1 MDSADKNGVFMVSQ
15 QKKNTTPKAAVTG
28 QVPLYVLSD
37 STGNLARHMTTTYLT
52 QFPDGTF
59 AAQMKPFVNERRRL
73 EKAFDAIS
81 ARPGI
86 VLHAVV
92 SPELKKEILARCQR
106 LEIACFDLTGPA
118 MEFLAHAARVEPL
131 RDYRRLH
138 RVDDAYCGRIN
149 AMSFTLEHDD
159 GLGLDTLASADIVL
173 AGVSRTGKTP
183 TSIYLAM
190 LGYRVA
196 NVSLAVQ
203 VEPPRPLLE
212 LAPRKAVGLTID
224 PRQLAEIRTRR
235 QTGWRMTQTGY
246 NDPRG
251 VKEEVEWSRKLFA
264 KLRCPVLD
272 VTDQAIEETAARVLD
287 LLGLSQPVPCREE
300 GLS

>member
-1 MDSADKNGVFMVSQ
+1 MVSQ
-15 QKKNTTPKAAVTG
+15 RKTKTTPKTTVAG
-28 QVPLYVLSD
+28 QKPLYVLSD
-37 STGNLARHMTTTYLT
+37 STGNLARHMISTYLT

-59 AAQMKPFVNERRRL
+59 AAEMKPFISERRRL

-92 SPELKKEILARCQR
+92 SPALKEEISTWCQR
-106 LEIACFDLTGPA
+106 LEIACRDLTGPT
-118 MEFLAHAARVEPL
+118 MEFIASAARVEPL
-131 RDYRRLH
+131 HDQGRLH

-149 AMSFTLEHDD
+149 AMTYTLEHDD
-159 GLGLDTLASADIVL
+159 GLGQDSLGEADIVL

-190 LGYRVA
+190 LGFRVA
-196 NVSLAVQ
+196 NVSLAAQ
-203 VEPPRPLLE
+203 VEPPQQLLK
-212 LAPRKAVGLTID
+212 LAPSKAVGLIID

-235 QTGWRMTQTGY
+235 QTGWRMAQTGY
-246 NDPRG
+246 NDPCG
-251 VKEEVEWSRKLFA
+251 VEEEVEWSRRLFA
-264 KLRCPVLD
+264 RLHYSVLD

-287 LLGLSQPVPCREE
+287 LLGLSQPSLRREK